1 MVSGIEAVEPRRRFA
16 ADQAKRRGLYGETY
30 PIDENFLSA
39 LDHGLAAC
47 AGIALGRLGD
57 EGLTCKVETG
67 RALVE
72 AGLHPATGGDGL
84 SACSGDMLLE
94 ALVACAGVTLRA
106 VATALDIELRGG
118 TVSAEGDLDFRGTLG
133 VSREAPVGFRD
144 IRLRFDLDTEAS
156 ADKIESLIKLTE
168 RYCVVYQTLKTPAN
182 LALSV
187 SLEAEC

>member
-1 MVSGIEAVEPRRRFA
+1 APDVAWFGAQAPRASMVSGIEPVEPRRRFA

-47 AGIALGRLGD
+47 AGIALGGLGD

-94 ALVACAGVTLRA
+94 ALVA
-106 VATALDIELRGG
+106 
-118 TVSAEGDLDFRGTLG
+118 
-133 VSREAPVGFRD
+133 
-144 IRLRFDLDTEAS
+144 
-156 ADKIESLIKLTE
+156 
-168 RYCVVYQTLKTPAN
+168 
-182 LALSV
+182 
-187 SLEAEC
+187 